1 MKYLLTPYSIAQLF
15 TGVVAII
22 VSVIIWRKRDTRGG
36 WPLFLLFIAVS
47 EWALANGLE
56 AAAVPPE
63 LKIFWSKTAYIG
75 AQVSPPL
82 VLLFAL
88 QYTGQGRKIT
98 PITTGLFFVIPTA
111 IIILA
116 ATNDVHGLIWVD
128 FLAGPP
134 GTNSLIYRH
143 GPAFWVSIAFIFSVV
158 AAANALLVI
167 HAIRTQRIYQRQSW
181 IIILASFIPWAGAVI
196 YILGLNPFPG
206 LDIVSISFFFNGLL
220 ILYGV
225 TRGRLMDLIP
235 IACEFVFKNLS
246 NAVIVIDEHQRL
258 LDFNP
263 AAGELLIMSSKDMLG
278 APLSQLV
285 PFWEKIQDLFN
296 RERSTQ
302 TEIKYQ
308 KLFYGL
314 RVSPVEDQVKRF
326 IGWAVILEDISS
338 RRQAEIEL
346 ENANRRLNSQLEDIN
361 LLQNKLQAQVVRD
374 SLTGVYNRRYLDET
388 LSREIAHA
396 SRSGY
401 PLSLIMLDVDH
412 FKKINDQ
419 HGHKMGDEVI
429 VAIGQLLQSQTRDS
443 DCVGRYGG
451 DEFLLVMPEMSQE
464 DAFDRAEVW
473 REGIKAMVFQTGD
486 QVVNVTISIG
496 IAVFPENGRRVDD
509 LIKAAD
515 RAMYLAK
522 EQGRDRTVIE
532 K

>member
-1 MKYLLTPYSIAQLF
+1 MKYLLTPYSVAQLI
-15 TGVVAII
+15 TGFIAIVVSI
-22 VSVIIWRKRDTRGG
+22 IIWRKRDTRGG

-63 LKIFWSKTAYIG
+63 LKIFWSKAAYIG
-75 AQVSPPL
+75 AQVSPPI

-98 PITTGLFFVIPTA
+98 LLTTGLFFVIPAA
-111 IIILA
+111 IIFLA

-128 FLAGPP
+128 FLPGPP

-158 AAANALLVI
+158 AAANALLII

-235 IACEFVFKNLS
+235 IACEFVFKNMS

-258 LDFNP
+258 IDFNP
-263 AAGELLIMSSKDMLG
+263 SAGEFLTMKARDVIG
-278 APLSQLV
+278 APLNQLIL
-285 PFWEKIQDLFN
+285 FWDMIQDLFSQ
-296 RERSTQ
+296 ERSTQ
-302 TEIKYQ
+302 TEIEYQ
-308 KLFYGL
+308 DVFYGI
-314 RVSPVEDQVKRF
+314 RVSPVKDQVKRF
-326 IGWAVILEDISS
+326 IGWAVIIEDISL

-346 ENANRRLNSQLEDIN
+346 ENANRLLISQLEDIN
-361 LLQNKLQAQVVRD
+361 QLQDKLQVQVVRD

-401 PLSLIMLDVDH
+401 PLSLIMMDVDH

-419 HGHKMGDEVI
+419 YGHKMGDDVI
-429 VAIGQLLQSQTRDS
+429 VAIGRLLQTQTRDS

-451 DEFLLVMPEMSQE
+451 DEFLLVMPEMSRE
-464 DAFDRAEVW
+464 NAFERAEIW
-473 REGIKAMVFQTGD
+473 REGIKAMVFQEGG
-486 QVVNVTISIG
+486 QVVQVTISIG
-496 IAVFPENGRRVDD
+496 IAAFPQNGTNVDD
-509 LIKAAD
+509 LVKAAD
-515 RAMYLAK
+515 HAMYLAK
-522 EQGRDRTVIE
+522 EQGRDRTVVE

>member
-36 WPLFLLFIAVS
+36 WPLFLLFVAVS

-56 AAAVPPE
+56 AAAVPLE
-63 LKIFWSKTAYIG
+63 LKVFWSTAAYVG
-75 AQVSPPL
+75 AQLSPPL

-88 QYTGQGRKIT
+88 QYTGQGRKMAPLTI
-98 PITTGLFFVIPTA
+98 GSLFVIPTV
-111 IIILA
+111 IILLA
-116 ATNDVHGLIWVD
+116 ATNGAHGLIWVN
-128 FLAGPP
+128 FLPGPL
-134 GTNSLIYRH
+134 GTNSLIYQH
-143 GPAFWVSIAFIFSVV
+143 GPAFWVSIAFIFSVI
-158 AAANALLVI
+158 AAANALLII
-167 HAIRTQRIYQRQSW
+167 HAIRTQQIYQRQSW
-181 IIILASFIPWAGAVI
+181 IIILASFIPWAGAVV

-235 IACEFVFKNLS
+235 IAYEFVFENMS
-246 NAVIVIDEHQRL
+246 NAMIVIDEHMRL

-263 AAGELLIMSSKDMLG
+263 AAREFLTMKSRDTIG
-278 APLSQLV
+278 ARLSQLV
-285 PFWEKIQDLFN
+285 PFWEMIRNLFD
-296 RERSTQ
+296 REKSTQ
-302 TEIKYQ
+302 IEIEFQ
-308 KLFYGL
+308 HTFYGL
-314 RVSPVEDQVKRF
+314 RVSPVEDQFKRF
-326 IGWAVILEDISS
+326 IGWAIILEDISL

-346 ENANRRLNSQLEDIN
+346 ENANRRLKSQLEDIN
-361 LLQNKLQAQVVRD
+361 LLQDKLQVQVVRD

-388 LSREIAHA
+388 LTREIAHA

-401 PLSLIMLDVDH
+401 PLSLIMMDVDH

-419 HGHKMGDEVI
+419 FGHKMGDDVI
-429 VAIGQLLQSQTRDS
+429 VAIGRLLQAQTRDS

-451 DEFLLVMPEMSQE
+451 DEFLLVMPEMSLE
-464 DAFDRAEVW
+464 NAFEHAEIW

-496 IAVFPENGRRVDD
+496 IAAFPENGSSVDA

-515 RAMYLAK
+515 HAMYLAK
-522 EQGRDRTVIE
+522 EQGRDRTVVE